1 MKQRKVIRYSEA
13 FKHQVVDEVESG
25 DASILSVQRKYGIG
39 GAQTIQTWLIKF
51 GKLHSLPKL
60 VRVETPDEKRELKIL
75 EEENRKLK
83 EALIDAQI
91 GKVYAQSKFKVLCE
105 QFNISKTEAE
115 KLIKKKRKTKP

>member
-91 GKVYAQSKFKVLCE
+91 GKVYAQSKFEVLCE

>member
-1 MKQRKVIRYSEA
+1 MKRRKVIRYSEA

-91 GKVYAQSKFKVLCE
+91 GKVYAQSKFEVLCE

>member
-13 FKHQVVDEVESG
+13 FKQQVVTEVESG

-75 EEENRKLK
+75 EEENRQLK

-105 QFNISKTEAE
+105 QFNISKAEAE

>member
-13 FKHQVVDEVESG
+13 FKQQVVDEIESG
-25 DASILSVQRKYGIG
+25 DTSIHSVQRKYGIG
-39 GAQTIQTWLIKF
+39 GAHTIQTWLINF

-60 VRVETPDEKRELKIL
+60 VRVETPDEKRKLKLL

-83 EALIDAQI
+83 EALIDSQI
-91 GKVYAQSKFKVLCE
+91 GKVYAQSKFEVLCE
-105 QFNISKTEAE
+105 QFNISKEEAE